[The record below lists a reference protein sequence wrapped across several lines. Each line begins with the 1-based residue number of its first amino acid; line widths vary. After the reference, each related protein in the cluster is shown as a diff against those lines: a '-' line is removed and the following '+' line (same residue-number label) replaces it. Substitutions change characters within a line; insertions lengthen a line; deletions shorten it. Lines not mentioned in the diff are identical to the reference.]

1 MRHALAA
8 ALLCLA
14 GVAAAA
20 TPDAL
25 TPDGGSYYG
34 PLVGGRMHGRG
45 RIEYSNGARY
55 EGEFAN
61 GLYWG
66 KGELRYPEGRVRVYR
81 GDFVRGEFE
90 GTGRAEMEN
99 GDVFEGEFR
108 KGNFTG
114 RGVHTRKD
122 GARYEGGFKDWTYEG
137 RGRYDDGQGSV
148 WEGPFVRG
156 SFTGRGRSQT
166 PLGEYQGEFEDWRPH
181 GRGTM
186 TYATPR
192 PDGSRRDIGEWRY
205 GMFDVEGERTRASA
219 NVETAIYAQKEL
231 LDKAISGLKP
241 REPGRIN
248 LYLLAIAG
256 DGGQEVFR
264 REVEFVEKE
273 FAERFGTAGR
283 SLSLVNSRSTVGKR
297 PMATVTSVGLAV
309 QAIAARM
316 DREQDILFLFL
327 TSHGSRDHEFVLRQR
342 AMDLPGLRAQALGT
356 MLKDSGI
363 RWKVAVVSACYSGG
377 FIPPLKD
384 PGTLVITAARADR
397 TSFGCADENDFTY
410 FGRAFFK
417 ESLPKAGSF
426 QDAFRKAETLVAEW
440 EQKDARDAAS
450 AKPGGRGRDDAQSLP
465 QISSGSAI
473 EAQLARWWAQ
483 AAR

>member
-20 TPDAL
+20 TPDAV

-34 PLVGGRMHGRG
+34 PLVGGRMEGRG
-45 RIEYSNGARY
+45 RLEYSS
-55 EGEFAN
+55 
-61 GLYWG
+61 
-66 KGELRYPEGRVRVYR
+66 GRVRLYR
-81 GDFVRGEFE
+81 GDFVGGEFQ
-90 GTGRAEMEN
+90 GTGRAEMAN

-114 RGVHTRKD
+114 QGAHTRKD

-137 RGRYDDGQGSV
+137 RGRYDDGHGSV

-156 SFTGRGRSQT
+156 AFTGQGRSKT
-166 PLGEYQGEFEDWRPH
+166 PLGEYVGEFEDWRPH

-192 PDGSRRDIGEWRY
+192 PDGSRRDSGEWRY
-205 GMFDVEGERTRASA
+205 GTFDFEGERTRASA

-231 LDKAISGLKP
+231 LDKAIAELKP

-283 SLSLVNSRSTVGKR
+283 SLTLVNSRSTVGKR
-297 PMATVTSVGLAV
+297 PMATVTSVGLAL

-342 AMDLPGLRAQALGT
+342 AIELQGLRAQALGA
-356 MLKDSGI
+356 MLRDSGI
-363 RWKVAVVSACYSGG
+363 RWKAVVVSACYSGG

-384 PGTLVITAARADR
+384 SGTLVITAARADR

-426 QDAFRKAETLVAEW
+426 QEAFRKAETLVAEW
-440 EQKDARDAAS
+440 ERKDASDAAGP
-450 AKPGGRGRDDAQSLP
+450 KPGGRGRDDAQSLP
-465 QISSGSAI
+465 QISSSSAV
-473 EAQLARWWAQ
+473 EAQLAKWWAQ